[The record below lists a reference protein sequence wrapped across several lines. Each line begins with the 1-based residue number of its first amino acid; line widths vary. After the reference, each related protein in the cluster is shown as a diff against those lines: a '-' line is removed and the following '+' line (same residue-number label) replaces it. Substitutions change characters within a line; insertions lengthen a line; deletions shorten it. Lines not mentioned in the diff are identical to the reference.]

1 MSRIFDF
8 QSEKWLKSNTGK
20 IYQDAIDVYYKILE
34 NKKKGKTKID
44 KQFEYN
50 TYIRAF
56 FADNKGLKLEDAI
69 RCWHYKKGLP
79 GHNAYEKSDL
89 EILKS

>member
-34 NKKKGKTKID
+34 NKKKGKTK
-44 KQFEYN
+44 N
-50 TYIRAF
+50 
-56 FADNKGLKLEDAI
+56 N
-69 RCWHYKKGLP
+69 YKDITVTK
-79 GHNAYEKSDL
+79 DQ
-89 EILKS
+89 ILSQ